1 MLHRCLIYWNV
12 QLMTEPNISDS
23 LKEAVED
30 HKGYINVFE
39 FLSNL
44 SVDWLLDITRD
55 KGGALS
61 QNDVEELSAVIIEHV
76 KQELDKPE
84 VAEKLSKHLP
94 NLYYWQ
100 LTTGFNF

>member
-1 MLHRCLIYWNV
+1 
-12 QLMTEPNISDS
+12 MTEPNISDS

-30 HKGYINVFE
+30 HKSYINVFE

-61 QNDVEELSAVIIEHV
+61 QNDVEELSIIIIEHV
-76 KQELDKPE
+76 KKELNKPE

-94 NLYYWQ
+94 KLYYWK

>member
-1 MLHRCLIYWNV
+1 
-12 QLMTEPNISDS
+12 MTEPNISDS
-23 LKEAVED
+23 LKEAVNE

-39 FLSNL
+39 FLSKL

-61 QNDVEELSAVIIEHV
+61 QNDVEELSVIIIEHV
-76 KQELDKPE
+76 KQELAKPE